1 MDNLKT
7 ATISVCMIVKN
18 EEKVLARCLDSLK
31 GLYEELI
38 IVDTGST
45 DSTRAIAEKY
55 TDKVYDFE
63 WVEDFSKARNYAM
76 SLATMDYI
84 YMADADEVL
93 DYENHR
99 KFVWLKKSLSPEIEI
114 VEMYYCNQ
122 LSNGTVYNYDREL
135 RPKLYRRL
143 RTFSFIEPVHEMVR
157 LDPLVFESDIE
168 IIHMP
173 EKVHAGR
180 DIKIFEKQIKNG
192 VALSK
197 RLTEMYALELLLN
210 GGEKELSFAGDYF
223 KELAS
228 TTEDMRLIR
237 IASIVLAKIAEV
249 THDERT
255 LLKYSIKDLADKA
268 SSEMC
273 TIMGRYF
280 ESIGDY
286 EESAVWYYN
295 AHYETEA
302 ELSIKYHDEYPL
314 EGLIRVYDAMGLE
327 DVKLS
332 YEEELKKIN

>member
-1 MDNLKT
+1 MNNNKS

-45 DSTRAIAEKY
+45 DSTKAIAGKY

-63 WVEDFSKARNYAM
+63 WVDDFSKARNFAM
-76 SLATMDYI
+76 SFATMDYI

-99 KFVWLKKSLSPEIEI
+99 KFVWLKKCLSPEIEI

-122 LSNGTVYNYDREL
+122 LSNGTVYNFDREL

-143 RTFSFIEPVHEMVR
+143 RSFSFIEPVHETVR

-173 EKVHAGR
+173 EQVHAAR
-180 DIKIFEKQIKNG
+180 DIKIFEKQISNG
-192 VALSK
+192 IVLSK

-210 GGEKELSFAGDYF
+210 GGEKELSFAKEYF
-223 KELAS
+223 EKLIA
-228 TTEDMRLIR
+228 TTEDLR
-237 IASIVLAKIAEV
+237 IIKICSIVLAKVAEEN
-249 THDERT
+249 HDEIA
-255 LLKYSIKDLADKA
+255 LLKYSAKDLADKGG
-268 SSEMC
+268 SEMC
-273 TIMGRYF
+273 TILGRFF
-280 ESIGDY
+280 ERIGDY

-302 ELSIKYHDEYPL
+302 ELCIKYQNEYPL
-314 EGLIRVYDAMGLE
+314 EGLVRVYGAMGLE
-327 DVKLS
+327 DVKKS
-332 YEEELKKIN
+332 YEEELKNII